1 MRSRTR
7 VSRRGWPGAWLL
19 GLVVTSAAACGGS
32 STVPP
37 PNGTGG
43 SAGATTAGDGGGATG
58 SGGGV
63 ATGGGAGTTNG
74 SGGATGAGGGAGTNA
89 SGGATGTGGGA
100 AGSGGSA
107 GSGAGAG
114 GRAGASGGG
123 GAAGAGTAGTRG
135 SDGGTDA
142 APTPCD
148 PLAQTTCPAD
158 ERCSWVAT
166 SATAGHAVCLPD
178 GAVAQGGACAAG
190 AYGETTGFD
199 NCRRGLACANGQC
212 QPICKTSP
220 DSCGAH
226 FLCTNYSSVFYSN
239 GTSVAGVCA
248 PTCNPLTQARDYDGA
263 AACGTTGSGSPA
275 LGCFG
280 KSVFTCAKV
289 VYPDNKSDAP
299 AAGPSSGGF
308 YLNGCAPGYLPVLTS
323 ATGSTQQICVALC
336 HPGPTSVGSTAQVAG
351 VTPSTCPA
359 AGAASPH
366 ECRYWWWLQ
375 NTSSASF
382 PDALSNTMGFCID
395 YTKYTGDKTG
405 AGNTPYPSC
414 TALSSTAHTYDA
426 TLTDAQYWGC
436 QPYPTSSAD
445 AAVL

>member
-1 MRSRTR
+1 M
-7 VSRRGWPGAWLL
+7 
-19 GLVVTSAAACGGS
+19 TSALACGGS
-32 STVPP
+32 AVAPP
-37 PNGTGG
+37 PFGSGG
-43 SAGATTAGDGGGATG
+43 SAGAAVAGHGGGAAGAAGGAGGT
-58 SGGGV
+58 GGGAA
-63 ATGGGAGTTNG
+63 ATGGGAGTTNA
-74 SGGATGAGGGAGTNA
+74 SGGANGAAGNAAGTCGGAGGHAGAAGNSGGAGGHAGGAGNSGGAGGGT
-89 SGGATGTGGGA
+89 
-100 AGSGGSA
+100 
-107 GSGAGAG
+107 AGAK
-114 GRAGASGGG
+114 
-123 GAAGAGTAGTRG
+123 G

-142 APTPCD
+142 APTACD
-148 PLAQTTCPAD
+148 PLTQTSCPAN

-178 GAVAQGGACAAG
+178 GTVAQGGACAAG

-226 FLCTNYSSVFYSN
+226 FVCTNYSSVFYSN

-263 AACGTTGSGSPA
+263 AACGTLAAPAPA

-289 VYPDNKSDAP
+289 VYPNNKSDAP

-308 YLNGCAPGYLPVLTS
+308 YLNGCAPGYLPVLTA

-336 HPGPTSVGSTAQVAG
+336 QPGPTSAGTTAQAAG

-359 AGAASPH
+359 AGAAVPH

-375 NTSSASF
+375 NTTSASF

-405 AGNTPYPSC
+405 AGTAPYPSC
-414 TALSSTAHTYDA
+414 TALSATAHAYDA

-436 QPYPTSSAD
+436 QRYPTPPAD
-445 AAVL
+445 AGVL